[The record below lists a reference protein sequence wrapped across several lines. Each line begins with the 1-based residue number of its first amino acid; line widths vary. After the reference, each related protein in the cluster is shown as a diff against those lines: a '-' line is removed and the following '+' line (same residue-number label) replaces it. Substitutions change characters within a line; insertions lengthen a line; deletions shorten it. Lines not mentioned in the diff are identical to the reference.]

1 MYTTLLIIG
10 LIIILGYMLLAKT
23 EMFSDTEIFSDIPHI
38 LVGYNN
44 SVVMD
49 YSIDPA
55 YEIQNK
61 NFEMLLEAA
70 NKTNPE
76 LPTSDS
82 DEILWNSNITFPLES
97 EFKAAIKDYL
107 IKHKILNNDISFS
120 SGILKMYVKNA
131 PLNSKIYSFNITV
144 NDKEFSRPISVKIT
158 VDGST
163 QEIKINSIVLEQ
175 SISNES
181 IDSIDEL
188 NPNYYEIYNKY
199 HLMDP
204 FLTSGKKMII
214 TDLMKT
220 NFNKIVE
227 QKKTQKDTEYHSYV

>member
-1 MYTTLLIIG
+1 MIIVLIA
-10 LIIILGYMLLAKT
+10 ILGYIVFTKT
-23 EMFSDTEIFSDIPHI
+23 EMFSDSNI
-38 LVGYNN
+38 VGYNN
-44 SVVMD
+44 SAVMD
-49 YSIDPA
+49 YPIDPA

-61 NFEMLLEAA
+61 NLQKLFDDA
-70 NKTNPE
+70 NKANPA
-76 LPTSDS
+76 LVVSDS
-82 DEILWNSNITFPLES
+82 QEVLWNSNITFPLES
-97 EFKAAIKDYL
+97 AFKTAIKDYL
-107 IKHKILNNDISFS
+107 IKHKILGKDISFS
-120 SGILKMYVKNA
+120 SGILKMYVKNT

-144 NDKEFSRPISVKIT
+144 NDKDTLLSRSLSVKMT

-163 QEIKINSIVLEQ
+163 QEIKINSIDLEQ
-175 SISNES
+175 QSALNSS

-214 TDLMKT
+214 TDLMKID
-220 NFNKIVE
+220 FNKIVE